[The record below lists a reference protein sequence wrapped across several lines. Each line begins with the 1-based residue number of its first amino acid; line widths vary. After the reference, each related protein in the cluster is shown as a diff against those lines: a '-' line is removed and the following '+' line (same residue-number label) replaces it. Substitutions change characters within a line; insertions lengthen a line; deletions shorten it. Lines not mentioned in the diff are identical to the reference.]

1 MQLSFFDHA
10 MKYQGGKKS
19 IKFLNEMKE
28 IIPFEAI
35 EKILITWVRHKTS
48 INRASKRQSFKKY
61 PLNLAKAR
69 F

>member
-19 IKFLNEMKE
+19 MKFLTEMSE

-35 EKILITWVRHKTS
+35 EKILIEKNIYKT
-48 INRASKRQSFKKY
+48 
-61 PLNLAKAR
+61 NLYK
-69 F
+69 